1 MQGIRATITFDAD
14 APQPKMRGVVSGYQ
28 PHHHFEWSDFLTSG
42 IHHYLDAC
50 RHYPGETLSV
60 CIEFP
65 FWSHFGSNVSVG
77 DHFEISE
84 GSRIVGHGSVDAI
97 LETSSVIIVD
107 VETGGGGSNDQ
118 I

>member
-1 MQGIRATITFDAD
+1 MVIFDAD
-14 APQPKMRGVVSGYQ
+14 TPQSKKRGVVSGYQ
-28 PHHHFEWSDFLTSG
+28 PHHHFEWADFQTTG

-65 FWSHFGSNVSVG
+65 FWSYFGGKVSVG

-84 GSRIVGHGSVDAI
+84 GSRIVGHGRVDEVLETPGIDIVDAK
-97 LETSSVIIVD
+97 
-107 VETGGGGSNDQ
+107 
-118 I
+118 